1 MRELSAD
8 GESKWTIVSQLWASM
23 KGTLVMLH
31 CFTILFGQHHARNP
45 SRPSHLHVHRLE
57 ACNAS
62 LTDDLDVMAGTR
74 CDLQDL
80 NNQLIARVGQ
90 GRLVWLSRITRHR
103 LSGFHVGWT
112 EEELACGIDWV
123 LYTLL

>member
-1 MRELSAD
+1 
-8 GESKWTIVSQLWASM
+8 M

-45 SRPSHLHVHRLE
+45 SRPSHLHVHQLE
-57 ACNAS
+57 ACNVS

-80 NNQLIARVGQ
+80 NNQLIARVG
-90 GRLVWLSRITRHR
+90 LVWLSRITRHR